1 MKLAAILLLCLS
13 QSACLAVAAV
23 GAVTD
28 VTIAVIT
35 VPIKVGA
42 AVIDAVTDDEDDK
55 EDD

>member
-42 AVIDAVTDDEDDK
+42 AVIDAVTDEDDK